1 MILEEVNYL
10 WYNLQPIEGISFG
23 LNDSVRI
30 KSGEYEGQFG
40 SVISLTSVEPI
51 PIYLVELGN
60 DGSDVEIAQT
70 ELEPD

>member
-1 MILEEVNYL
+1 MKLEEVNYL
-10 WYNLQPIEGISFG
+10 WYNLQPIEGIAFG

-30 KSGEYEGQFG
+30 KSGEFEGQFG
-40 SVISLTSVEPI
+40 SVISLISAEPI

-60 DGSDVEIAQT
+60 DGLDIEIAQS